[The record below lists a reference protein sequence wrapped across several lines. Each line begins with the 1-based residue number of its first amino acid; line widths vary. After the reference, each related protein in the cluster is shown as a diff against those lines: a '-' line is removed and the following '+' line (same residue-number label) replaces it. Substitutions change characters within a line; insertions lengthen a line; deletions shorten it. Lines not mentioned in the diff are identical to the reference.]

1 MNKLSSQYCVQLW
14 TSEQSESRSVSSP
27 LSRSEELCRPLSFPV
42 SATALNFHSS
52 PPSSLDDPQSTA
64 GRHSQWNQQQAA
76 ESVHREAQ
84 FNLWAPLSWRHI
96 SMSVKQETRNQ
107 ELQRTSITPIPLCV
121 ITLKPV
127 GHFKDCV
134 STCVFMLLFVFPNVH
149 NGLSVVWCVEC
160 FHVCGLLWRQRCE
173 FNRLQLGVGA
183 L

>member
-1 MNKLSSQYCVQLW
+1 MESVWDVVRFSPVYFYNKLPEFCFCGIKTSIRSCGPAQFCRWCKIKGISQLK
-14 TSEQSESRSVSSP
+14 
-27 LSRSEELCRPLSFPV
+27 LK
-42 SATALNFHSS
+42 
-52 PPSSLDDPQSTA
+52 STQNA
-64 GRHSQWNQQQAA
+64 PIRKQQAA

-160 FHVCGLLWRQRCE
+160 FHVCGLLWRQRFE